1 MIMTSVS
8 FIGVRWYRARRR
20 PRYNRAVQLSFRRVA
35 GRFVLAAGVCAAV
48 ILVLRG
54 NQSTHRGVT
63 FVVDPRPLGASLR
76 HLDVTIEAGD
86 AVLGAWQS
94 GEPDPARPL
103 QPLRLTTPV
112 PSGEVTI
119 TLDVLATDGAHRVV
133 HHARPVDGATVE
145 IVLGA
150 TE

>member
-20 PRYNRAVQLSFRRVA
+20 PRYNPVVDLSFRRVA
-35 GRFVLAAGVCAAV
+35 GRFVLAAGVCAAA
-48 ILVLRG
+48 ILVVRG
-54 NQSTHRGVT
+54 NQTSHGVT
-63 FVVDPRPLGASLR
+63 FVVDPRPLGPGLR
-76 HLDVTIEAGD
+76 HLEVTIEAGD
-86 AVLGAWQS
+86 ELLAAWQS
-94 GEPDPARPL
+94 GERDPERPL
-103 QPLRLTTPV
+103 PPLRLTTPV
-112 PSGEVTI
+112 PAREVTI
-119 TLDVLATDGAHRVV
+119 TLDVLAADGAHRVV